1 MAHVLSTKSS
11 RIKLVR
17 VVGLSVASLAP
28 LFCVVELFRAVS
40 HVNSFP
46 PLEQYSFPP
55 LEQFFAII
63 GALVLLFAGFHAI
76 MLICAWIDRTASA
89 LYWRFVNGGTD
100 DTKPAIDEWEDLP
113 REVEV
118 RSSEPSAK
126 LPPQVFNGRFSQPQM
141 PDEASAHPAA

>member
-11 RIKLVR
+11 RIKLVK
-17 VVGLSVASLAP
+17 VVGLSAASLAA
-28 LFCVVELFRAVS
+28 LFCVVELFRGVS
-40 HVNSFP
+40 HVYSLP

-63 GALVLLFAGFHAI
+63 GALVLLFAGLHAI

-89 LYWRFVNGGTD
+89 LYWRFVNSGSD
-100 DTKPAIDEWEDLP
+100 DTKQEMVNREDLP

-118 RSSEPSAK
+118 RSPEPSAK

-141 PDEASAHPAA
+141 PDEASAHPTA